1 MGIMSIDLYIIPL
14 LMFSSSL
21 VGILINRDNIIL
33 ILISIEIMLFSLSI
47 NFGVIFHSVWNSKS
61 LMIILCIITVAAV
74 ESAIG
79 LSIMILFYKVRGS
92 FSLRFLNLLK
102 G

>member
-1 MGIMSIDLYIIPL
+1 MAFDFHILPL

-21 VGILINRDNIIL
+21 IGILVNRDNIIL

-47 NFGVIFHSVWNSKS
+47 NFAVIFYSFWNYKS

-79 LSIMILFYKVRGS
+79 LSIMILFYKIRGS
-92 FSLRFLNLLK
+92 LSLRFLNLLK